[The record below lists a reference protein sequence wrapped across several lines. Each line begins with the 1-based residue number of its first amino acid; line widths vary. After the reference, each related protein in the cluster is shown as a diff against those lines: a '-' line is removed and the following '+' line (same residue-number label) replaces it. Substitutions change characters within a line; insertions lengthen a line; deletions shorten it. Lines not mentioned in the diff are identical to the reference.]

1 MKKLKDWIYK
11 FDSYNLWFYKD
22 GNVFMTKD
30 YSVFG
35 RKYQR
40 NIIVGTDLYMDIMS
54 GNAEI
59 IWHEDCE

>member
-22 GNVFMTKD
+22 GRIHMTKD

-35 RKYQR
+35 KKHQR
-40 NIIVGTDLYMDIMS
+40 SIRVGTDAYHVIMML
-54 GNAEI
+54 GNVV
-59 IWHEDCE
+59 WHEDCE